1 MRSLTRKPLQLPKTR
16 KERRKMSQL
25 EWIHAIIG
33 GIASIIFLFQTLG
46 SAEQGVDAGDI
57 GGDYEM
63 GDDVGGLSD
72 YLSVRNFVAF
82 FIGYGWVTLAGLL
95 SGASFWVASLLGVAA
110 GGAFVVASLFII
122 KTFLKFQEDGSLKV
136 EKLIGEGASVYITI
150 GESGTAQGKVLVDTK
165 KGRTELP
172 ARTKDSE
179 KLKPGEWVKI
189 VGTEDGVLW
198 VSKKEGDL

>member
-1 MRSLTRKPLQLPKTR
+1 MN
-16 KERRKMSQL
+16 QL
-25 EWIHAIIG
+25 EWIHAVIG
-33 GIASIIFLFQTLG
+33 GVASIIFLFQTLG
-46 SAEQGVDAGDI
+46 SAEHDFDVTDSDG

-63 GDDVGGLSD
+63 GDHAWGLSD

-82 FIGYGWVTLAGLL
+82 FIGYGWVTLAALL
-95 SGASFWVASLLGVAA
+95 SGASFWTASLLGVAA
-110 GGAFVVASLFII
+110 GVAFVVASLFII

-136 EKLIGEGASVYITI
+136 EKLIGEGATVYITI

-189 VGTEDGVLW
+189 VGAEDGVLW
-198 VSKKEGDL
+198 VSKKKENI